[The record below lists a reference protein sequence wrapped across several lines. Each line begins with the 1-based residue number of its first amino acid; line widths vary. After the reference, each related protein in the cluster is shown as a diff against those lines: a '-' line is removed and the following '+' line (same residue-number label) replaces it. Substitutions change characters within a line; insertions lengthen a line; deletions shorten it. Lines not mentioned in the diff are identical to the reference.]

1 MTKKNIYN
9 YFIGLLALILSIMIM
24 IDLFFEIPS
33 DVKWTFYYIDN
44 IIRVIFF
51 ADLIVVFKINRG
63 NKFFIRIIDIISLIP
78 LSIYFNSLIILN
90 IVKEDKGIGAV
101 RWVQVFMVTILMIKF
116 INRTKDHIIENRF
129 NLLLAL
135 STIIIVI
142 GAVAISLIEDISI
155 GDALWWSFVTFTTVG
170 YGDVLLKTQLGR
182 GVAVLL
188 MMFGIGAI
196 GVVTTSIA
204 LLITGDHKKKKK
216 ITYEEKIINEV
227 KNRLTDYESLS
238 EEEIDNIS
246 NILKTFRKK

>member
-1 MTKKNIYN
+1 MTKNNVYS
-9 YFIGLLALILSIMIM
+9 YFIGLLSLMLSIIII
-24 IDLFFEIPS
+24 IDLFFQIPS

-44 IIRVIFF
+44 IIRVVFI
-51 ADLIVVFKINRG
+51 ADLIIVLKVNKYEKI
-63 NKFFIRIIDIISLIP
+63 FIRIIDIITIIP
-78 LSIYFNSLIILN
+78 LSMYYNILIMIG
-90 IVKEDKGIGAV
+90 IVTETKGQWSIKWA
-101 RWVQVFMVTILMIKF
+101 QVFMIILLMSKF
-116 INRTKDHIIENRF
+116 INRTKKHILENRF

-170 YGDVLLKTQLGR
+170 YGDILLKTQLGR

-204 LLITGDHKKKKK
+204 LLITGDRKKKKK
-216 ITYEEKIINEV
+216 VTYEEKIINEV

>member
-44 IIRVIFF
+44 IIRVVFF

-90 IVKEDKGIGAV
+90 IVREDKDIGVV